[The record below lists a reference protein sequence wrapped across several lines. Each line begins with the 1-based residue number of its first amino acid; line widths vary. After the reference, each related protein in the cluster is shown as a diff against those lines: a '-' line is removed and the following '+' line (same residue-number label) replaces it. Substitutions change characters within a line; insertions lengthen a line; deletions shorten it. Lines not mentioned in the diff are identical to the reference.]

1 MHPFEHAPY
10 PHKSRDDGWKYDGK
24 TFPRKGHYDD
34 STVGIVIPP
43 GYKPGDTVDYIVHF
57 HGWNNHVSKVFTDYK
72 LMPQLAAAKVNAIL
86 IVPQGPKDAQD
97 SGGGKLENDPGA
109 FAKLMGEVTDYL
121 NAEGKIHTKKI
132 GKIVLTTHS
141 GGYKVTA
148 GILHL
153 GGMNDHITDVILL
166 DSSYGSLEWFT
177 DWCKGDKSRRLV
189 SLFTDHLAKTNDE
202 FMGDLDKADVKYIKL
217 DEPTLTD
224 EQFRPRGPIFMHTKG
239 PHDQRAAIEY
249 FGSTGLATM
258 RVAKE

>member
-1 MHPFEHAPY
+1 
-10 PHKSRDDGWKYDGK
+10 
-24 TFPRKGHYDD
+24 
-34 STVGIVIPP
+34 
-43 GYKPGDTVDYIVHF
+43 
-57 HGWNNHVSKVFTDYK
+57 
-72 LMPQLAAAKVNAIL
+72 MPQLAAAKVNAIL

-141 GGYKVTA
+141 GGQQATGRHYT
-148 GILHL
+148 L
-153 GGMNDHITDVILL
+153 GGMNDHITDVPLL
-166 DSSYGSLEWFT
+166 DPSHGSPRNGSP
-177 DWCKGDKSRRLV
+177 DWCKADKSHRLA

-224 EQFRPRGPIFMHTKG
+224 EQFRPRGPSSCTPR
-239 PHDQRAAIEY
+239 PHDFNFSRTLKSSKSVVSPA
-249 FGSTGLATM
+249 LL
-258 RVAKE
+258 RCR